1 MKTKIA
7 LLLATLSAAALGQG
21 MNGYV
26 FSAPGIV
33 TAGSQAVGN
42 IHIGAGVE
50 GAIGKGIGAGLELGA
65 MSGTRC
71 FPECVVGVFSPNIN
85 YHFLRGNERRAD
97 PFVTAGYTLMFRH
110 GHANMFNFG
119 GGMNYWV
126 ARRVGFRVELRNHVH
141 VYNGSWF
148 HYLGVR
154 FGLAFR

>member
-1 MKTKIA
+1 LEPGWKE
-7 LLLATLSAAALGQG
+7 LSA
-21 MNGYV
+21 
-26 FSAPGIV
+26 
-33 TAGSQAVGN
+33 
-42 IHIGAGVE
+42 
-50 GAIGKGIGAGLELGA
+50 KGIGAGLELGA